1 MSEKRKDSNGRV
13 LKDGES
19 QRKNGSYMYRYTDI
33 QKKRRYIYAKT
44 LEELRKQEQIIKR
57 DLADGIDYAA
67 GEVTVAELVDRYI
80 NLKRGL
86 KQNSMRAYGTAI
98 KRIHASDFGKRK
110 VKSVKLSD
118 AKGWFVA
125 LHDAGIK
132 QNTIG
137 IIQSVIRPA
146 FEMAV
151 DDDIIRK
158 NPFKFKLSDVVPNDA
173 YIRDALTKA
182 QQEKYLQF
190 IRDAGSGN
198 YYDDIVILIGTG
210 LRVSELYGLTKADVD
225 FERRCIHVRRQL
237 CRTAEKPYFITSP
250 KTKSGIRD
258 IPMTDTVYLAFKRV
272 LSNRVA
278 PKVEMLLDGCSGFIF
293 LDKAGMPKVA
303 MHLENYMRKM
313 QKKYVAQNG
322 DTLPKVTPHVL
333 RHTFCTDMQRAGIDV
348 KSLQYLMGHSN
359 VSVTLDVYTHS
370 DYNAVEKA
378 FERVVMNL

>member
-1 MSEKRKDSNGRV
+1 MSEKRKDSKGRI

-33 QKKRRYIYAKT
+33 HKKRQYVYAKT
-44 LEELRKQEQIIKR
+44 LEELRKKEETIKR

-67 GEVTVAELVDRYI
+67 GEMSVSELVDRYI

-98 KRIHASDFGKRK
+98 KRIQASEFGQRE
-110 VKSVKLSD
+110 VKSIRLSD

-125 LHDAGIK
+125 LHDGGMK

-137 IIQSVIRPA
+137 VVQSVIRPA

-173 YIRDALTKA
+173 YIRNALTKA

-190 IRDAGSGN
+190 IRDYGSGN
-198 YYDDIVILIGTG
+198 YYDDIVILLGTG
-210 LRVSELYGLTKADVD
+210 LRVSELYGLTKADLD
-225 FERRCIHVRRQL
+225 FECRRIYVRRQL
-237 CRTAEKPYFITSP
+237 CRTADKPYFITSP
-250 KTKSGIRD
+250 KTKSGVRN
-258 IPMTDTVYLAFKRV
+258 IPMTDTVYLAFRRV
-272 LSNRVA
+272 LTNRVT
-278 PKVEMLLDGCSGFIF
+278 PKVEMLLEGCSGFLF
-293 LDKAGMPKVA
+293 LDKDGKPKVA
-303 MHLENYMRKM
+303 MHLENYMRGM
-313 QKKYVAQNG
+313 QKKFVKLYGNI
-322 DTLPKVTPHVL
+322 LPNVTPHVL
-333 RHTFCTDMQRAGIDV
+333 RHTFCTDVQQAGLDV

-370 DYNAVEKA
+370 DYDAVEKA
-378 FERVVMNL
+378 FERIAMNL